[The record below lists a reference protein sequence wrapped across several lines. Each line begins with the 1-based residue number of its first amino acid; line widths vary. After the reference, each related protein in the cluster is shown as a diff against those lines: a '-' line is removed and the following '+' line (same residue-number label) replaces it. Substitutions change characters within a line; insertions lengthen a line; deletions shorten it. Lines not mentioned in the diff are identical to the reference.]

1 MKYID
6 VVLHPLSRMTP
17 RKEVKAECQ
26 VFPCHFVAKYRWCE
40 LMIHIL
46 LYSYWISQMIRSL
59 ARVLL
64 EDMWWESQKFYVDE
78 LLDWSQND
86 GLPISYEDAYQK
98 VNSSVW
104 NAVNS
109 QVGKMT
115 TSEDNQAASLP
126 GLGILCNGFIY

>member
-17 RKEVKAECQ
+17 RKGVKAEYQ
-26 VFPCHFVAKYRWCE
+26 VFPCHFAAKYRWCE
-40 LMIHIL
+40 LMIHTL

-59 ARVLL
+59 ARALL

-78 LLDWSQND
+78 LLDWFQNNR
-86 GLPISYEDAYQK
+86 LPISHEDAYQK
-98 VNSSVW
+98 VNSSVG

-109 QVGKMT
+109 QVGEMI
-115 TSEDNQAASLP
+115 TSEDTQAASLP
-126 GLGILCNGFIY
+126 GLSILCNGFIY